1 MESVSLKVRDD
12 EMSVG
17 EPLTEPAKSCDAGMD
32 PGEPGE
38 GPRSFAHV
46 TVIEPRSG
54 WRLVDWKELGEY
66 RDLFRFLVW
75 REIKVR
81 YAQSAIGIGWAVIQ
95 PVCSMIVFT
104 IIFGRLAGVSSDGVP
119 YAVFNLTGLVL
130 WTYFSNA
137 MTDGVNSLIS
147 NINMLT
153 KIYFPRMLM
162 PMSAVAARL
171 VDFCIALCILAL
183 LMAWYRIVPT
193 TGIALLP
200 LFGCLMVF
208 TAAGL
213 AMWLTALAVQYRDV
227 KHAMNFVVQL
237 LMYAAPVV
245 YPASIIPEKYQL
257 FYALNPMVG
266 VIEGFRA
273 VMLSTRPIPWDFL
286 AIGSLSAMAILLS
299 GMLYFRR
306 RERLFADVA

>member
-1 MESVSLKVRDD
+1 MT
-12 EMSVG
+12 G
-17 EPLTEPAKSCDAGMD
+17 PAKSCDAGMD
-32 PGEPGE
+32 PGEPVE
-38 GPRSFAHV
+38 VPERLAHV

-54 WRLVDWKELGEY
+54 WRLVDWKELREY

-95 PVCSMIVFT
+95 PVCSMIIFT
-104 IIFGRLAGVSSDGVP
+104 IIFGRFVGVSSDGVP

-193 TGIALLP
+193 TGITLLP
-200 LFGCLMVF
+200 LFAGLMVF

-257 FYALNPMVG
+257 LYALNPMVG

-286 AIGSLSAMAILLS
+286 AIGSLSAMVILLT

>member
-1 MESVSLKVRDD
+1 MNMTEQQTAAGSTSYTFKAPGR
-12 EMSVG
+12 
-17 EPLTEPAKSCDAGMD
+17 PEPASKGL
-32 PGEPGE
+32 
-38 GPRSFAHV
+38 GPV
-46 TVIEPRSG
+46 TIIQPRSG
-54 WRLVDWKELGEY
+54 WRLIDWKELHEY
-66 RDLFRFLVW
+66 RDLFRFMVW
-75 REIKVR
+75 REIRVR
-81 YAQSAIGIGWAVIQ
+81 YAQSAVGIGWAVIQ
-95 PVCSMIVFT
+95 PVCSMLIFS
-104 IIFGRLAGVSSDGVP
+104 IIFGRLADVPSDGVP
-119 YAVFNLTGLVL
+119 YPVFNLSALVL

-137 MTDGVNSLIS
+137 LTDGVNSLIS

-171 VDFCIALCILAL
+171 VDFGIGLVILGA

-193 TGIALLP
+193 WYTVLLP
-200 LFGCLMVF
+200 VFVAIMVL
-208 TAAGL
+208 TASGL
-213 AMWLTALAVQYRDV
+213 SMWLTALAVQYRDV

-245 YPASIIPEKYQL
+245 YPTSLIPKKYQL
-257 FYALNPMVG
+257 IYSLNPMVG

-273 VMLSTRPIPWDFL
+273 ALLGTRAMPWEFL
-286 AIGSLSAMAILLS
+286 AVGAVSSLAIACL